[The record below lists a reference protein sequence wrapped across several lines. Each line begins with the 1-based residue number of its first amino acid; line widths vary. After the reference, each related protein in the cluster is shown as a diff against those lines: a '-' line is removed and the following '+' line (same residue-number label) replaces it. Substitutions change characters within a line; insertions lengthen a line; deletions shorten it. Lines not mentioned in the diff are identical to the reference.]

1 MSNTEKKELV
11 LNEIKKMYPNKMIL
25 NASQVSKVLGIS
37 TRTFSRFIEN
47 EDWHK
52 LPTFKSEELKRSDGL
67 KYSKYQFCIF
77 DIADFIARS

>member
-1 MSNTEKKELV
+1 MKNTDKTQLI
-11 LNEIKKMYPNKMIL
+11 LNEIKNMYPNKMIL

-52 LPTFKSEELKRSDGL
+52 LPQFKSEACKRKDGT
-67 KYSKYQFCIF
+67 KYNKYQFNIF
-77 DIADFIARS
+77 EIAEFLATN